1 MPTQTVTFTPANS
14 LSESSSML
22 HIRSLLPSNVV
33 SFLDQ
38 ELSAGNITRLVE
50 ENNGTFTVT
59 NTFTD
64 AAALE
69 YKTLMNGVSENIKTS
84 LANDGWTISF
94 SPETADL

>member
-14 LSESSSML
+14 LGESSSML
-22 HIRSLLPSNVV
+22 HIRSLLPSDVV

-64 AAALE
+64 AAASE
-69 YKTLMNGVSENIKTS
+69 YKTLMNGVSEHVKTS